1 MAHPPPEQA
10 GAAEGLGGAHFAGS
24 VAELP
29 VADLVQMLLMA
40 GKQAVVTVARDGAAS
55 QVWCTAGEIV
65 DAQSGP
71 LTGEAAL
78 YRILGFDHGSLLA
91 ELRDVPR
98 ERTISGNP
106 TRLLL
111 EGVRRKDESDVV
123 RAKLGGEQ
131 RCYRRAVAVPEP
143 TALSPEQVV
152 LLRSFAETR
161 SVSQVLASSDQGE
174 LETLT
179 LLAAWID
186 AGVLEDAGTQP
197 APPLAASAPRARP
210 LHRST
215 GLWGVLVALVLVPG
229 SYLLGASS
237 ARTLE
242 RPAASVT
249 EPLTAAAVVE
259 VVPASYLIQLQVEPA
274 AAQIS
279 LDGEQV
285 AVGQLEA
292 SLPRN
297 GRVHELRV
305 TAPGF
310 IPTSI
315 RFLDAAP
322 PPQLRLEPL
331 SPPSSASE
339 APVVSASPDEE
350 VQAST
355 KLYRKAAGA
364 RRPHTRGSSPTMKRR
379 QLQGLERQEPVVDVI
394 N

>member
-1 MAHPPPEQA
+1 MQQA
-10 GAAEGLGGAHFAGS
+10 GDAQGLGGAHFAGAI
-24 VAELP
+24 AELP
-29 VADLVQMLLMA
+29 VADLVQMLLLA
-40 GKQAVVTVARDGAAS
+40 GKQAVITVARDGVTS
-55 QVWCTAGEIV
+55 QVWCAAGEIV
-65 DAQSGP
+65 DAQSG
-71 LTGEAAL
+71 LLRGEAAL
-78 YRILGFDHGSLLA
+78 YRILGFEHGSLVA
-91 ELRDVPR
+91 ELREVPR

-111 EGVRRKDESDVV
+111 EGVRRKDESDVL

-131 RCYRRAVAVPEP
+131 RCYRRAGAAPEP
-143 TALSPEQVV
+143 AALGAPEVV
-152 LLRSFAETR
+152 LLRSFGAAR

-179 LLAAWID
+179 LLAAWFD
-186 AGVLEDAGTQP
+186 AGVLVDAGQQP
-197 APPLAASAPRARP
+197 APPLAASAPRATP
-210 LHRST
+210 LRRGT
-215 GLWGVLVALVLVPG
+215 QLWGVLAALALVPA

-237 ARTLE
+237 ARTLA

-249 EPLTAAAVVE
+249 EPLIAATVVE

-274 AAQIS
+274 AAQIT

-285 AVGQLEA
+285 SVGHLEA

-297 GRVHELRV
+297 GLVHELRV

-339 APVVSASPDEE
+339 SPVVSASSDEQG
-350 VQAST
+350 QAGA

-364 RRPHTRGSSPTMKRR
+364 RRPHTRGPSPTLKRR
-379 QLQGLERQEPVVDVI
+379 QLQGLERQEPVVEVI